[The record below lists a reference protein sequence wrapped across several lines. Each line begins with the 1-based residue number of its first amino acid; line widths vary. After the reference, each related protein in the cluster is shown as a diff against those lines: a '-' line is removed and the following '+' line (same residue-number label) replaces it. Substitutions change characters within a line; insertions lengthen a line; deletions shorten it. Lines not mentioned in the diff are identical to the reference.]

1 MINKIKPKSGWK
13 MLYANLIKC
22 WNTGYG
28 AILGRFSGVLNLA
41 LLASTYLLVKGFE
54 LSFTESVIVGVG
66 LIITILAS
74 GFLYL
79 KYGFQKAEFS
89 SNFSEQPE
97 IYEMYLRIKR
107 MEKKL
112 DMLLPKEESVET
124 KEFKEFFE

>member
-1 MINKIKPKSGWK
+1 MNRIKPKSGWK
-13 MLYANLIKC
+13 MFYANTIKC

-28 AILGRFSGVLNLA
+28 AILGRFSGVINLA

-54 LSFTESVIVGVG
+54 LSFTESIAVGIG
-66 LIITILAS
+66 LIVAILAS

-97 IYEMYLRIKR
+97 MADMYHRIQR
-107 MEKKL
+107 IEKKL
-112 DMLLPKEESVET
+112 DAILPKEDDPET
-124 KEFKEFFE
+124 KRFKEIFQ

>member
-1 MINKIKPKSGWK
+1 MF
-13 MLYANLIKC
+13 YANTIKC

-28 AILGRFSGVLNLA
+28 AILGRFSGVINLA

-54 LSFTESVIVGVG
+54 LSFTESIIVGVG
-66 LIITILAS
+66 LIFAILVS

-97 IYEMYLRIKR
+97 LSDMYERIQR
-107 MEKKL
+107 IEKKL
-112 DMLLPKEESVET
+112 DTLLPEESD
-124 KEFKEFFE
+124 

>member
-1 MINKIKPKSGWK
+1 MF
-13 MLYANLIKC
+13 YANTIKC

-28 AILGRFSGVLNLA
+28 AILGRFSGVINLA

-54 LSFTESVIVGVG
+54 LSFTESIAVGIG
-66 LIITILAS
+66 LIVAILAS

-97 IYEMYLRIKR
+97 MADMYHRIQR
-107 MEKKL
+107 IEKKL
-112 DMLLPKEESVET
+112 DAILPKEDDPET
-124 KEFKEFFE
+124 KRFKEIFQ